1 MRAVI
6 AGVSLTV
13 LAILALTDT
22 SRNLFSPTVV
32 SVPALPYAV
41 APVASVQRSPL
52 AVYGTPQEVVQ
63 IVQPREQARV
73 ATLVVS
79 GRQAEDQDP
88 EFLQELQQLFILVLR
103 LGTCSLMVH
112 HGFDKIQNVDG
123 FSANVV
129 AKFFGFLPGPPQFW
143 TLSAA
148 GTQIAGAG
156 LLGLGVLSRPVA
168 ASMSATMIVAVI
180 FHLLNT
186 GGESFPLG
194 IPKAHSYNFELA
206 AMYVLVLGYF
216 TVSGAGKYSV
226 DEQIL
231 GGELNI
237 YKGIF
242 GKVIGGS
249 DA

>member
-1 MRAVI
+1 
-6 AGVSLTV
+6 
-13 LAILALTDT
+13 
-22 SRNLFSPTVV
+22 
-32 SVPALPYAV
+32 V
-41 APVASVQRSPL
+41 APAASVQLSPV
-52 AVYGTPQEVVQ
+52 AVYGTPQDGAHF
-63 IVQPREQARV
+63 VQPVVHVPTSPYAQQQV
-73 ATLVVS
+73 AALAFL
-79 GRQAEDQDP
+79 GRQAPAPEIEDDADP
-88 EFLQELQQLFILVLR
+88 EFLQELQQLLILVLR
-103 LGTCSLMVH
+103 LGTCALMVH

-148 GTQIAGAG
+148 ATQVAGAG

-168 ASMSATMIVAVI
+168 ASMMTTMIVAVI

-186 GGESFPLG
+186 GGEAFPLG

-237 YKGIF
+237 YRGIF
-242 GKVIGGS
+242 NKVFGGG
-249 DA
+249 D